1 MAQSIDEQLD
11 ILMRGVEYGDDQ
23 LYEHMRD
30 ELRKRLLTAN
40 QTGEPLRV
48 YCGYDPTAPDLHL
61 GHTVSMRK
69 LRHFQDLGHQAIFV
83 IGTYTALIG
92 DPSDR
97 DKARPLL
104 SQEQINK
111 NTRTYTEQAFQIL
124 DPDRTEIRYNGEW
137 LGRLAFGDLI
147 NLASN
152 FTVQQFLAREKFSER
167 YETGDPIWLHEF
179 FYALMQGYDAVVLE
193 ADVQLGTTEQ
203 LFNIM
208 AGRKLQEAFD
218 LTPQVAI
225 TMPILVGTDG
235 HIRMSQSIG
244 NYIGINESPA
254 SMYGK
259 VMSLPDEVMENYFNL
274 VTRWPPAKIAD
285 LMHKLHTGTI
295 HPMAC
300 KKMLAWEITDIFH
313 GQEAADAAAKHFA
326 RVHQQRELP
335 QDMPTH
341 TLHEPVKLV
350 DLMAEQEL
358 TSSKSQARRLIRQH
372 GVRLDGEVVEDIHTV
387 ISPNQTQVL
396 RVGKRRFLKL
406 LSPSH

>member
-23 LYEHMRD
+23 LHKYMHA
-30 ELRKRLLTAN
+30 ELRERLVAAN
-40 QTGEPLRV
+40 QAGEPLRI

-69 LRHFQDLGHQAIFV
+69 LRQFQDLGHQAIFV

-104 SQEQINK
+104 SQEQIEK

-124 DPDRTEIRYNGEW
+124 DPNRTEIRYNGEW
-137 LGRLAFGDLI
+137 LARLTFGDLI

-167 YETGDPIWLHEF
+167 YEAGDPIWLHEF
-179 FYALMQGYDAVVLE
+179 FYALMQGYDAVRLE
-193 ADVQLGTTEQ
+193 ADVQLGATEQ

-208 AGRKLQEAFD
+208 AGRKLQEAFG

-244 NYIGINESPA
+244 NYIGINESPT

-259 VMSLPDEVMENYFNL
+259 VMSLPDNAMENYFNL
-274 VTRWPPAKIAD
+274 VTRWPPPKIAD
-285 LMHKLHTGTI
+285 LMHKLQAELI

-313 GQEAADAAAKHFA
+313 GQAAADTAAKHFA

-335 QDMPTH
+335 EKMPRH
-341 TLHEPVKLV
+341 TLHAPTKLV
-350 DLMAEQEL
+350 DLMAEQGL
-358 TSSKSQARRLIRQH
+358 ASSKSQARRLIRQR
-372 GVRLDGEVVEDIHTV
+372 GVRLDDEIIEDIYTV
-387 ISPNQTQVL
+387 VHPGQVQVL

-406 LSPSH
+406 QSA